1 MAASR
6 ATRAGFA
13 IKRNQERN
21 SRQTP
26 YIEADN
32 DQPRNPGLYGYGE
45 LPDVPK
51 APESPG
57 SPDLAAWIEAKR
69 RSAFVTAVESPAMKQ
84 PAVLIPAR

>member
-21 SRQTP
+21 SRQMP
-26 YIEADN
+26 YIEAGN
-32 DQPRNPGLYGYGE
+32 EQPRNPGLYGYGE
-45 LPDVPK
+45 LPDIPK

-57 SPDLAAWIEAKR
+57 SPELTARIEAGLMR
-69 RSAFVTAVESPAMKQ
+69 RRNR
-84 PAVLIPAR
+84 L